1 VSSLT
6 PQARLA
12 VLVAAIAI
20 VLGGGVY
27 LLFIRG
33 GSESPLVEAGSRFGS
48 ENAGGGGGSVLDTLA
63 PVLGARVRSRSSG
76 ADPAPPSAGELRRA
90 PGDPVAGLFVI
101 GFAGTEPTGSF
112 FERLAAR
119 PYGGV
124 LLSRSNYVEPSQLA
138 KLTAHV
144 QQVARDAGHAAPI
157 VSAQQEG
164 GADFSAFANLAPDA
178 QVAVGARKAGEIRGS
193 ARVAGQQLR
202 ALGIG
207 MNLAPNA
214 DIGVAG
220 GPAEGRAFA
229 DTASRVVK
237 AVTAAVEGYRRAG
250 VAAAVGPFPGDGA
263 ASQDP
268 AAGPAPVGLTME
280 QLRAGDISPFAAVA
294 KGRAATAAMQMSN
307 AIYTAYDSVTPAT
320 LLPDAVKELRDRLG
334 FQGTIVSGDLVSTTA
349 TTGGSVGDA
358 AVEALKAGVDMLLV
372 PGGRAQQDEAYRAV
386 VAAVAS
392 GRLSA
397 DRIVASLRRIA
408 KLRALTRGA
417 REPVTLDG

>member
-6 PQARLA
+6 PQARLG
-12 VLVAAIAI
+12 VLVATIVL
-20 VLGGGVY
+20 VLGGGIY

-33 GSESPLVEAGSRFGS
+33 GDSSPLVEAGSRFGS
-48 ENAGGGGGSVLDTLA
+48 ENARGGGGSVLDTLA
-63 PVLGARVRSRSSG
+63 PVLGARVRSPSSG
-76 ADPAPPSAGELRRA
+76 ADPAPPSADELRRA
-90 PGDPVAGLFVI
+90 PGDAVAGLFVV
-101 GFAGTEPTGSF
+101 GFAGTEPAGSF

-119 PYGGV
+119 PYGAV
-124 LLSRSNYVEPSQLA
+124 VLSRSNYVEPSQLA

-144 QQVARDAGHAAPI
+144 QQVARGAKHAAPI
-157 VSAQQEG
+157 VAAQQE

-178 QVAVGARKAGEIRGS
+178 QIAVGARKAGEIRGS

-207 MNLAPNA
+207 MTLAPNA

-220 GPAEGRAFA
+220 GPAEGRAFG

-237 AVTAAVEGYRRAG
+237 AVKAAVEGYRRAG
-250 VAAAVGPFPGDGA
+250 VASVVGPFPGDGA

-268 AAGPAPVGLTME
+268 AAGPAPVGLTIE
-280 QLRAGDISPFAAVA
+280 QLRAGDIAPFAAVA
-294 KGRAATAAMQMSN
+294 KGAGAAPAMQMSN

-320 LLPDAVKELRDRLG
+320 LLPDAVEELRERLG

-392 GRLSA
+392 GRLPA
-397 DRIVASLRRIA
+397 ERIIASLRRIA

-417 REPVTLDG
+417 RQPVALG